1 VEDAMSE
8 EKRDEQREVEDEP
21 VEDMDVDP
29 TTGEDVRGGDA
40 VRLSNKVKTA
50 DKHFKAVSD
59 FIRG

>member
-1 VEDAMSE
+1 MSE

-29 TTGEDVRGGDA
+29 TTGEAVRGGDA
-40 VRLSNKVKTA
+40 VRLTNKVKTA
-50 DKHFKAVSD
+50 DKQFKAVSD